1 METKINELTK
11 SEREI
16 EVTLSFDEIKSDI
29 LTEVKKQ
36 ARKIQIAGFRKGKV
50 PIPMLK
56 KIYGDALEYEASE
69 KVANNRFWEIA
80 KEKELAPIGQPKLTD
95 LKFNPN
101 ENLQFKVKYEVM
113 PQIQVKDYKDLE
125 IEIPDFKVTDEEIN
139 KEIDYMLK
147 SNATNE
153 DVTEIGEDN
162 NYLLDV
168 ELQRLNDKGEPFEGA
183 KKEKLQIDLS
193 NPQINPEVQKNA
205 KGKKVGESFNF
216 TFKDET
222 VKKDAENK
230 DEKTPETYSYIAEIK
245 SAKKVIL
252 PELND
257 ELIKKV
263 TGEKVTNEKDFREDI
278 SKDIQSYYDKQ
289 TEDILRNKL
298 ISQIV
303 EKNDLVPPST
313 LVESVLADYLKREEE
328 HAKKH
333 KHAFNPEEAA
343 KNLRSAAEY
352 DTKWFLIKNEIEKK
366 ENISVSDDDL
376 KDLAKVESEKIGI
389 PEDKLLNYY
398 KSSNYKGNL
407 IDQKLFEFL
416 KNNNKIVKVDP
427 ETYSKKEKESQ

>member
-16 EVTLSFDEIKSDI
+16 EVTLSFDEIKDDI
-29 LTEVKKQ
+29 TTEVKKQ
-36 ARKIQIAGFRKGKV
+36 AKKIQIPGFRKGKV

-69 KVANNRFWEIA
+69 KVANSRFWEIA
-80 KEKELAPIGQPKLTD
+80 KEKELAPIGQPRLVD
-95 LKFNPN
+95 IKFNPN
-101 ENLQFKVKYEVM
+101 EDLQFKVKYEVM
-113 PQIQVKDYKDLE
+113 PKIEVKGYKDQE

-153 DVTEIGEDN
+153 EVTEVGEDN
-162 NYLLDV
+162 NYLIDV

-205 KGKKVGESFNF
+205 KGKKVGESFKF

-222 VKKDAENK
+222 VKKDEEGK
-230 DEKTPETYSYIAEIK
+230 EEKTPETYSYIAEIK
-245 SAKKVIL
+245 SVKKVIL

-257 ELIKKV
+257 EFIKKA
-263 TGEKVTNEKDFREDI
+263 TDEKVTNEKDLRENI
-278 SKDIQSYYDKQ
+278 TKDIQSYYDKQ

-313 LVESVLADYLKREEE
+313 LVESVLADYLKKEEE

-333 KHAFNPEEAA
+333 KHAFNPEDAA
-343 KNLRSAAEY
+343 KNLRNVAEY

-366 ENISVSDDDL
+366 ENISISDDDL
-376 KDLAKVESEKIGI
+376 KELAKVESEKIGI

-416 KNNNKIVKVDP
+416 KDNNKIVKVDP
-427 ETYSKKEKESQ
+427 ETYSKKEKENK